1 MILQLQLCLIN
12 LSMEIREKKSL
23 VPQTLLQNT
32 KIKDFILILFILI
45 FFITTLF
52 FYFSYHKVKKDLY
65 ILTDPQAQ
73 ETINKVEAEKLITE
87 ISEFMTLPEETP
99 VVGTIKDVD
108 NLVKTQ
114 KFFVGSQ
121 NGDKILIYKDKA
133 VIYRP
138 ETKKI
143 INVGPVYIEANNE
156 TVEDISTST
165 TSDVDGDSE
174 VLNEME
180 EVSVEVRNGSG
191 VTGAASNLGTEI
203 ESIEGYILNK
213 VGDAVTTTYSGT
225 WLVNL
230 TGKNIDSLSSKIEDV
245 QVIDKLPEGE
255 ENSLAD
261 VVIIIGSN

>member
-133 VIYRP
+133 VI
-138 ETKKI
+138 
-143 INVGPVYIEANNE
+143 
-156 TVEDISTST
+156 
-165 TSDVDGDSE
+165 
-174 VLNEME
+174 
-180 EVSVEVRNGSG
+180 
-191 VTGAASNLGTEI
+191 
-203 ESIEGYILNK
+203 
-213 VGDAVTTTYSGT
+213 
-225 WLVNL
+225 
-230 TGKNIDSLSSKIEDV
+230 
-245 QVIDKLPEGE
+245 
-255 ENSLAD
+255 
-261 VVIIIGSN
+261 

>member
-1 MILQLQLCLIN
+1 
-12 LSMEIREKKSL
+12 
-23 VPQTLLQNT
+23 
-32 KIKDFILILFILI
+32 
-45 FFITTLF
+45 
-52 FYFSYHKVKKDLY
+52 
-65 ILTDPQAQ
+65 
-73 ETINKVEAEKLITE
+73 
-87 ISEFMTLPEETP
+87 
-99 VVGTIKDVD
+99 
-108 NLVKTQ
+108 
-114 KFFVGSQ
+114 
-121 NGDKILIYKDKA
+121 
-133 VIYRP
+133 
-138 ETKKI
+138 
-143 INVGPVYIEANNE
+143 
-156 TVEDISTST
+156 
-165 TSDVDGDSE
+165 VDGDSE